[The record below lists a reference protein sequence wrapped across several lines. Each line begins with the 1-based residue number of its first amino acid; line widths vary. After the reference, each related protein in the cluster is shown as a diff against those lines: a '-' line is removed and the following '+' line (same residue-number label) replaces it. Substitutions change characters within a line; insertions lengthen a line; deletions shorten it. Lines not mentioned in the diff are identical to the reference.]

1 MKNKKVLFLKFSS
14 LGDVIISNY
23 YAKKIKYKHPDWH
36 MVWLVDSMYR
46 DIVKS
51 QPWIDDVMTWNRQKE
66 GNRGF
71 VKAIM
76 EVRSKGFDVLIDM
89 HNTDRSSIFSFFFY
103 CINLIFSP

>member
-1 MKNKKVLFLKFSS
+1 MGYENKKVLIVRFSS
-14 LGDVIISNY
+14 LGDVIIANY
-23 YAKKIKYKHPDWH
+23 SVKKIKEKNPHWH
-36 MVWLVDSMYR
+36 ITWLVDSMYR

-76 EVRSKGFDVLIDM
+76 
-89 HNTDRSSIFSFFFY
+89 
-103 CINLIFSP
+103 